1 MHKYLSLFLSLS
13 LAWCK
18 PIDSDKQIAKYNSED
33 DLFIYDDSQQSVI
46 GVSEFISILQ
56 DSNALLRDDLVK
68 KVNLNIEKYIDKKK
82 KYSVSK
88 KRYDKGTETEDGLGR
103 KVIENNYLINNA
115 ETWYMWGTIIM
126 ILPAM
131 PWLIESQKQSEID
144 KEIRNKGYYS
154 GEGANPEDYE
164 KMATFG
170 IKPGV
175 FIGIIGWIGSQ
186 IKLGEKEYFIEHSSV
201 QKPKLSDALLE
212 EEITLLIL
220 AYNSL

>member
-1 MHKYLSLFLSLS
+1 
-13 LAWCK
+13 
-18 PIDSDKQIAKYNSED
+18 
-33 DLFIYDDSQQSVI
+33 
-46 GVSEFISILQ
+46 
-56 DSNALLRDDLVK
+56 
-68 KVNLNIEKYIDKKK
+68 
-82 KYSVSK
+82 
-88 KRYDKGTETEDGLGR
+88 
-103 KVIENNYLINNA
+103 
-115 ETWYMWGTIIM
+115 MWGTIIM

-220 AYNSL
+220 AYNSLYKQYPKKH

>member
-1 MHKYLSLFLSLS
+1 
-13 LAWCK
+13 
-18 PIDSDKQIAKYNSED
+18 
-33 DLFIYDDSQQSVI
+33 
-46 GVSEFISILQ
+46 
-56 DSNALLRDDLVK
+56 
-68 KVNLNIEKYIDKKK
+68 
-82 KYSVSK
+82 
-88 KRYDKGTETEDGLGR
+88 
-103 KVIENNYLINNA
+103 
-115 ETWYMWGTIIM
+115 MWGTIIM

>member
-1 MHKYLSLFLSLS
+1 MSELSSTFDFKKPFLFGGV
-13 LAWCK
+13 
-18 PIDSDKQIAKYNSED
+18 DY
-33 DLFIYDDSQQSVI
+33 SVPFYI
-46 GVSEFISILQ
+46 LLGLLISIIVWF
-56 DSNALLRDDLVK
+56 S
-68 KVNLNIEKYIDKKK
+68 IGF
-82 KYSVSK
+82 
-88 KRYDKGTETEDGLGR
+88 RYVFPEAISGQFDFQL
-103 KVIENNYLINNA
+103 IINNA

-131 PWLIESQKQSEID
+131 PWIIESQKQNEID